1 MDGGFQGAASAFWA
15 TASQGEVVTFF
26 RHLGED
32 VSMLGNA
39 DLQVAARL
47 ARERLPR
54 LSERAVARCVSGES
68 FPFVSPPAWDTQRFC
83 RRDDL
88 PEGSGAGFDRSLSPV
103 PGGGSQLHAPGGGE
117 QLSDEQSGQDGS
129 GGQDGLDG
137 FISDS
142 EPISSQLQRDAAQA
156 GRDLAH
162 ERSELG
168 AEFWDDGAEPLA
180 SRGGPEDN
188 VLPSCHHGDSIIPR

>member
-1 MDGGFQGAASAFWA
+1 MDGGSQGAASAFWA
-15 TASQGEVVTFF
+15 TASQGEVVNFF

-39 DLQVAARL
+39 DLQEAARL

-54 LSERAVARCVSGES
+54 LSERAVVRCVSGES

-103 PGGGSQLHAPGGGE
+103 PGGGSQLRAPGGGE
-117 QLSDEQSGQDGS
+117 QLSD
-129 GGQDGLDG
+129 
-137 FISDS
+137 
-142 EPISSQLQRDAAQA
+142 R
-156 GRDLAH
+156 
-162 ERSELG
+162 
-168 AEFWDDGAEPLA
+168 
-180 SRGGPEDN
+180 
-188 VLPSCHHGDSIIPR
+188 